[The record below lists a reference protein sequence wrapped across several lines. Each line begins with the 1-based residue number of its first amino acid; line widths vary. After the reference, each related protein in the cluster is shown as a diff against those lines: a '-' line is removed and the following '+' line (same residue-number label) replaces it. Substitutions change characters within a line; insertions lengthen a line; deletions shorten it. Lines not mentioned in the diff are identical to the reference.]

1 MWGVYHLATI
11 CEKQLMTFS
20 HHLKSLPLPRFE
32 AQLGGFDL
40 HAESKPPF
48 RLGSSNEGETL
59 DKGWRGMLPCCYD
72 NHRNVQAGSWWF
84 LYGVGEKNKS
94 PLCKEGKKKT

>member
-11 CEKQLMTFS
+11 CEKHLIAFS
-20 HHLKSLPLPRFE
+20 HCLSFLPLPRSE
-32 AQLGGFDL
+32 AQLGGLRFACRIQTAL
-40 HAESKPPF
+40 
-48 RLGSSNEGETL
+48 RLGSSNDGETL

-84 LYGVGEKNKS
+84 LCGVGE
-94 PLCKEGKKKT
+94 EKKPHVM